1 MKLREVVERLGLE
14 FVVRADPEVEVLG
27 GYVSDLLSDVLAHAQ
42 AGALW
47 ITHQRHLNVVAVAK
61 LRGVAGVVLARGLKP
76 GEETV
81 RRAQEEGVNILS
93 SPADAFHTAGALHRL
108 LFP

>member
-1 MKLREVVERLGLE
+1 VKLREVAEKLGLE
-14 FVVRADPEVEVLG
+14 FLVAAAPEAEVED

-42 AGALW
+42 PKQLW

-61 LRGVAGVVLARGLKP
+61 LRELSGVVFARGIRP
-76 GEETV
+76 GPEV
-81 RRAQEEGVNILS
+81 IQKAREEGLNLLVS
-93 SPADAFHTAGALHRL
+93 SADAFETAGRLHRL